1 MREIKFRG
9 KCLESDTWIYGS
21 LFNSIWRKSADGS
34 RVCYIFP
41 DNMLDDDNGGGDC
54 WEDFAEVAEQYEVDP
69 ATVGQYT
76 GLKDKNGREIYE
88 GDIIGRSN
96 GSINGWEWPFKSEIK
111 RNDEECGF
119 NTPNWG
125 YMDST
130 HYYNVLGN
138 IHDNPDLLK
147 TE

>member
-9 KCLESDTWIYGS
+9 KRL
-21 LFNSIWRKSADGS
+21 DGKGWAFGHL
-34 RVCYIFP
+34 VKMWGEWHIIDWNDENTAY
-41 DNMLDDDNGGGDC
+41 
-54 WEDFAEVAEQYEVDP
+54 AVDP

-88 GDIIGRSN
+88 GDIIGGSN
-96 GSINGWEWPFKSEIK
+96 GSINGWEWPFNSEIK
-111 RNDEECGF
+111 WNDEECGF

-138 IHDNPDLLK
+138 IYDNPDLLK

>member
-1 MREIKFRG
+1 MVMREIKFRG
-9 KCLESDTWIYGS
+9 KRLDNGEWVHGDLLHI
-21 LFNSIWRKSADGS
+21 DGS
-34 RVCYIFP
+34 CLIYFGSKDQTSELEIDRNYVIAVEIFR
-41 DNMLDDDNGGGDC
+41 D
-54 WEDFAEVAEQYEVDP
+54 EIAVVDP
-69 ATVGQYT
+69 STIGQYT

-88 GDIIGRSN
+88 GDIIGGSN

-111 RNDEECGF
+111 WNDEECGF

-138 IHDNPDLLK
+138 IHDNPELLK
-147 TE
+147 GGEQ